1 MMETMSAWILGVP
14 LKLHWLFVFLA
25 AVLVPLLTRH
35 HPDKAQRG
43 EWYPFSNF
51 PMYSDFEK
59 QAYYVYL
66 TDLEDKPVSTGEIF
80 GIAPSD
86 IKKAYDKR
94 LKELAKKLNKPSK
107 KLTQMERQPVGVEV
121 LREFRDTSK
130 HRDKVYQHRGFRLHQ
145 VDITVE
151 DGRIV
156 EKTMTVGEIEC
167 PTMEK

>member
-1 MMETMSAWILGVP
+1 MMETLRAWIIGLP
-14 LKLHWLFVFLA
+14 LKFHWLFVFLG

-35 HPDKAQRG
+35 NPDRAQRG

-59 QAYYVYL
+59 QAYYVFL
-66 TDLEDKPVSTGEIF
+66 TDLEDKPVSTGETF

-107 KLTQMERQPVGVEV
+107 KLTPEERQPIAEDV
-121 LREFRDTSK
+121 LRELRDTSK
-130 HRDKVYQHRGFRLHQ
+130 HQDKVYLHRGFRLHQ

-151 DGRIV
+151 DKRIV
-156 EKTMTVGEIEC
+156 ERAMTVGEIKC
-167 PTMEK
+167 PRPQK